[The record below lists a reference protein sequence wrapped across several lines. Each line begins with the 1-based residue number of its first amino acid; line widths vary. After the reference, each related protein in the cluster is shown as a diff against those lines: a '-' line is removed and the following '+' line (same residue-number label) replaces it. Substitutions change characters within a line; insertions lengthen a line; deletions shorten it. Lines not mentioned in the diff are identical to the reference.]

1 MKDEARKMA
10 ERIVEQM
17 FTNGAGTQATR
28 LVLVVDHPDPK
39 VPYLD
44 IGGYSRSALVDLI
57 TTTETTKPS
66 FEDGVLWAVA
76 RIVELHDQPV
86 IAADVLRESRIA
98 LNLRRVDEADR
109 PFLKT
114 VAQEPYFRNRRGQ
127 RS

>member
-1 MKDEARKMA
+1 MARELRQHDSFSWSIILILKF
-10 ERIVEQM
+10 R
-17 FTNGAGTQATR
+17 TWT
-28 LVLVVDHPDPK
+28 L
-39 VPYLD
+39 
-44 IGGYSRSALVDLI
+44 GGYSRSALVDLI